1 MFFQAAVAG
10 PKLHPFSTWSM
21 LVRFF
26 QICWCSIELKTVTL
40 SSTCFLVHPEVNKIS
55 LCLLKKIFRRNPAFV
70 ATTSHRLHV
79 HTKVFELFFLHS
91 PPKLNL
97 VTLVSLNKPQ
107 YLFTAPGSD
116 ATAALRLRVCA
127 GFVDVPKFPRGNVV
141 RARFVARGLE
151 ACFR

>member
-1 MFFQAAVAG
+1 MFVEFVKENRHNPRFVATTAHRLHVNIARKKTTTCSQMFTGWCFLCAGLIIWQNNMFFQAAVAG

-55 LCLLKKIFRRNPAFV
+55 LCLLKKIFRHNPAFV

-79 HTKVFELFFLHS
+79 HTKVFELCFF
-91 PPKLNL
+91 
-97 VTLVSLNKPQ
+97 
-107 YLFTAPGSD
+107 FT
-116 ATAALRLRVCA
+116 
-127 GFVDVPKFPRGNVV
+127 
-141 RARFVARGLE
+141 
-151 ACFR
+151 